1 MSCINLLSKKFPKQN
16 VIRQKVPSQNVPW
29 KKDFGHNDPVCT
41 KRSLYQNVST
51 HRTFP
56 DNILLEQ
63 LLPPANYLIRTWMD
77 GQDEFVIEW
86 KVGNRSVLDCPCR
99 TWCTPRKSSSQRGTG
114 KECVSLNRR
123 EGTRL
128 HVVINRADACP
139 IESHNKND
147 NAL

>member
-1 MSCINLLSKKFPKQN
+1 MLSDKKFLHKTFPEKKISDIMILY
-16 VIRQKVPSQNVPW
+16 VQK
-29 KKDFGHNDPVCT
+29 DPYIKT
-41 KRSLYQNVST
+41 FP

-128 HVVINRADACP
+128 HVVVNRADACP

-147 NAL
+147 NALLGELWIYIL